1 MSSWISDA
9 TMQNLERSLDLRMKR
24 QELLA
29 SNMANVDTPNYQPV
43 DLAFDG
49 ALAQAMEDGDT
60 STVGRHRTYAA
71 HVTGDTGQDHAPAE
85 VLERPDVLNSLDGNG
100 VDLDK
105 ELTRFAENKARFEV
119 TAESTRRRFLIL
131 NYVIQHLGQAQ

>member
-1 MSSWISDA
+1 MSSWLSDA
-9 TMQNLERSLDLRMKR
+9 TMQNLERSLDLRLKR

-49 ALAQAMEDGDT
+49 ALAQALEEGDT
-60 STVGRHRTYAA
+60 AAGGMHRTDAA
-71 HVTGDTGQDHAPAE
+71 HVTGVTGQDFAPAE
-85 VLERPDVLNSLDGNG
+85 VLERPDVVNSLDGNG

-131 NYVIQHLGQAQ
+131 NYVIQTLGQG

>member
-9 TMQNLERSLDLRMKR
+9 TMQNLERSLDLRLKR

-49 ALAQAMEDGDT
+49 ALAQAMEDGDLAA
-60 STVGRHRTYAA
+60 GGMHRTDAS
-71 HVTGDTGQDHAPAE
+71 HVTGDTGQDFAPSE
-85 VLERPDVLNSLDGNG
+85 VLERPDVVNSLDGNG

-105 ELTRFAENKARFEV
+105 ELTRFAENKSRFEV

-131 NYVIQHLGQAQ
+131 NYVIQQLGQAQ